1 MSVLVILVVMVVV
14 FWVMNLLLSKFALK
28 GLTCTRAFS
37 KPAVFEGEAG
47 EMIEVVRN
55 DRPMIVPWLRV
66 ESYIS
71 PHLRLGSQDN
81 LHVADSMYYCS
92 LFSLMPYQ
100 QVKRRHKVKFLH
112 RGAYDLGN
120 ASLTAGDM
128 LGLKQCTQEQAMRVP
143 VLVYPRLL
151 DERDIP
157 EPLSRLLGETIAQRQ
172 LLTDPFLVRGIRPYL
187 PGDPVR
193 DIHWP
198 ATARTGETML
208 RVHDH
213 TAQTRL
219 MVILNAQRTPNQWGD
234 RMMDYEEGDLEY
246 AISVAATLCIR
257 ALRAGLPAGF
267 AANMPL
273 DKGTDSVIMLPCG
286 GSAREE
292 ELLTA
297 FARLTIRRTLRF
309 PTFLESLS
317 SCTGMDMMVLSCY
330 DSEEIQSAIRTL
342 RRAGNNVQLHV
353 LSGKEVQPS

>member
-1 MSVLVILVVMVVV
+1 MSVFVILVVMAAV
-14 FWVMNLLLSKFALK
+14 FALMNLPLSKFVLK

-37 KPAVFEGEAG
+37 RPAVFEGEEG

-71 PHLRLGSQDN
+71 PHLQIGSQDN

-128 LGLKQCTQEQAMRVP
+128 LGLSQSTHEQAMSVP

-219 MVILNAQRTPNQWGD
+219 LVVINAQRTANQWGD
-234 RMMDYEEGDLEY
+234 RIMEYEEGEMEHM
-246 AISVAATLCIR
+246 ISMAATLCVK

-273 DKGTDSVIMLPCG
+273 DKGEDSVILLPSG

-309 PTFLESLS
+309 PTFLESLN
-317 SCTGMDMMVLSCY
+317 SCSGMDMLVLSCY
-330 DSEEIQSAIRTL
+330 DSEEIQSAMNTL
-342 RRAGNNVQLHV
+342 RRAGNNVHLHV
-353 LSGKEVQPS
+353 LAGKGAQP

>member
-1 MSVLVILVVMVVV
+1 MNVLVILVVMAVV
-14 FWVMNLLLSKFALK
+14 FALLNLLLDKFALK
-28 GLTCTRAFS
+28 GLKCTRAFS
-37 KPAVFEGEAG
+37 KPAVFEGEEA

-71 PHLRLGSQDN
+71 PHLRLGNQEN

-100 QVKRRHKVKFLH
+100 QIKRRHKVKFLH

-128 LGLKQCTQEQAMRVP
+128 LGLSQSTREQAMSVP

-151 DERDIP
+151 DERDVP

-198 ATARTGETML
+198 ATARMGETML

-219 MVILNAQRTPNQWGD
+219 LVVLNAQRTANQWGD
-234 RMMDYEEGDLEY
+234 RIMDYEEGDLEY
-246 AISVAATLCIR
+246 LISVAATLCVR
-257 ALRAGLPAGF
+257 ALRSGLPAGF

-273 DKGTDSVIMLPCG
+273 GKGEDSVILLPSG

-309 PTFLESLS
+309 PTFLESLT
-317 SCTGMDMMVLSCY
+317 SCTGMDMLVISCY
-330 DSEEIQSAIRTL
+330 DSEEIQSAMGKL

-353 LSGKEVQPS
+353 LAVKEAQP

>member
-1 MSVLVILVVMVVV
+1 MSVLVILVVMAAV
-14 FWVMNLLLSKFALK
+14 FLLTSLLLKHVALK
-28 GLTCTRAFS
+28 GLQCARSFS
-37 KPAVFEGEAG
+37 RPAVFEGEEA

-55 DRPMIVPWLRV
+55 DRPLIVPWLRV

-71 PHLRLGSQDN
+71 PYLRLGSQEN

-100 QVKRRHKVKFLH
+100 QIRRRHKVTFTH

-120 ASLTAGDM
+120 ASLTAGDL
-128 LGLKQCTQEQAMRVP
+128 LGLSQCSREQAMSVP
-143 VLVYPRLL
+143 ILVYPRLL
-151 DERDIP
+151 EEREVP

-198 ATARTGETML
+198 ATARMGETML

-219 MVILNAQRTPNQWGD
+219 LVVLNAQRTANQWGD
-234 RMMDYEEGDLEY
+234 RLMDYEEGDLERL
-246 AISVAATLCIR
+246 ISVAATLCVR

-273 DKGTDSVIMLPCG
+273 DKGETSTVLLPSG
-286 GSAREE
+286 GAAREE
-292 ELLTA
+292 LLLTA
-297 FARLTIRRTLRF
+297 FARLTVLRTLRF
-309 PTFLESLS
+309 PTFLESLTVHS
-317 SCTGMDMMVLSCY
+317 GMDMLVLSCY
-330 DSEEIQSAIRTL
+330 DSEEIQSALQKL
-342 RRAGNNVQLHV
+342 RRAGNHVQLHV
-353 LSGKEVQPS
+353 LGGKEAAA